1 MDVHSIAEHEQAYLQ
16 FQDQLIEIA
25 EVQNVPVPYAED
37 VMRRILTSFP
47 NIDFD
52 SWLLALREALVH
64 ARAQGL
70 TSMMVSDD
78 AHTSGDVRATAPST
92 MDIDRVISLVC
103 TPQHLQYR
111 KNTNKWLHLTWG
123 EKTWREV
130 QNCAHSPGRAEPRR
144 TKSGQKKITKQKKK
158 VADPAGVRKV
168 VKLRNLAQ
176 PSGRLTRSASTAIR
190 DVQSSEKGNSKKPVP
205 RSSAATDSC
214 RYSHTFLLK
223 LTGLKSGQ
231 PRVQGSMR
239 PATVAQHRKRKANE
253 IHATNTSDA
262 PVVKKI
268 IQSAPTPN
276 TTHPTIGP
284 LASAAQ
290 HIPGSNNLTAA
301 GTRKSVRIQE
311 NVVNR
316 PQRSIRSAYLPANIA
331 VANASS
337 GSNKPNKRKASEPEP
352 TESGLTGKK
361 PAKRHRPAS
370 SKPEAK
376 KATSARPQPSR
387 STPDASS
394 VSPTAQITAVKN
406 TTSATGA
413 GIPAYSIVRGK
424 DGFELIGPA
433 PPSSWART
441 RRTN

>member
-1 MDVHSIAEHEQAYLQ
+1 
-16 FQDQLIEIA
+16 
-25 EVQNVPVPYAED
+25 
-37 VMRRILTSFP
+37 
-47 NIDFD
+47 
-52 SWLLALREALVH
+52 
-64 ARAQGL
+64 
-70 TSMMVSDD
+70 
-78 AHTSGDVRATAPST
+78 
-92 MDIDRVISLVC
+92 
-103 TPQHLQYR
+103 
-111 KNTNKWLHLTWG
+111 
-123 EKTWREV
+123 
-130 QNCAHSPGRAEPRR
+130 
-144 TKSGQKKITKQKKK
+144 
-158 VADPAGVRKV
+158 
-168 VKLRNLAQ
+168 
-176 PSGRLTRSASTAIR
+176 
-190 DVQSSEKGNSKKPVP
+190 
-205 RSSAATDSC
+205 
-214 RYSHTFLLK
+214 
-223 LTGLKSGQ
+223 
-231 PRVQGSMR
+231 MR

-316 PQRSIRSAYLPANIA
+316 PQRSIRSAYLPANTA

-337 GSNKPNKRKASEPEP
+337 GSNKPNKRKSSEPEP

-394 VSPTAQITAVKN
+394 VSPTAQTTAVKN

-424 DGFELIGPA
+424 DGFELIGPRPSFVVGQDQTDKLTIHYFCNDKDGSRVKKSHTWSKTGERKVSDLDWDSA
-433 PPSSWART
+433 VEMANLNKWANQWLRRWGCPPLREDMTLRKWTEEECQWLRDQAERHKYADPRPSAKQMCEEFNRFWAGRCEMYVDENGEAKQTDPRPNRTVHGITSHVNRHNLWVTLYESDGAGVGGKLKANGKIASSKVSKGRKPEKKIKQ
-441 RRTN
+441 